1 MHLEIAPLLVR
12 FVSLNYCAALSQWCI
27 FHRKRA
33 KRVVDTW
40 EKQFHSATKDKKVS
54 FLYLSNDI
62 LQNSKRKGGD
72 FVNEFWRVLP
82 RSLKHVYEN
91 GGEDG
96 KKVVARLI
104 GIWDERKVFGTR
116 VEGLKDEILGDNPPI
131 LDNNGNSSNPS
142 SNPSSNSKAAR
153 SSGTIVKK
161 LTVGGMPE
169 KIVTAYQSVLDQ
181 HFDEDTALNKCKSI
195 VGVLERINK
204 DIDDGSTNGNQPASK
219 LISDLQE
226 QEMNLKQCIGQ
237 LESVDVARTT
247 LINQLKEALSEQE
260 SKLIILRGQLQVARA
275 EAERAIQLRQ
285 QLGGALATS
294 GTQSNSSP
302 LMITPLEQT
311 SVGSGV
317 RSIPPQSQSLNPET
331 SHTPTVSAVD
341 EESKRTAAAMADK
354 LASLS
359 KPVLNSIISSLVAEQ
374 TASINVG
381 SPSGEI
387 SGGPPGFQI
396 EKRPRLEK
404 TMQTGDMG
412 SPFFGQVPQ
421 LQQQIRAVATS
432 LGGTQPP
439 TPGPFPPPPPLL
451 PPLLQQQ
458 FGQNTGGMM
467 GMGGPFGMM
476 TGSMPPP
483 HSLSNILPP
492 GFPGPSGP
500 PPPPPLPPAQNQP
513 QQQQHSPQAPQQ
525 SPTSTGFFQSSAGMG
540 FIPPVQVQQSPSTQR
555 Q

>member
-1 MHLEIAPLLVR
+1 MAGAKVEIDAETADGGGGGGGAGGGGGGSFSEQRLV
-12 FVSLNYCAALSQWCI
+12 
-27 FHRKRA
+27 
-33 KRVVDTW
+33 
-40 EKQFHSATKDKKVS
+40 EK
-54 FLYLSNDI
+54 
-62 LQNSKRKGGD
+62 
-72 FVNEFWRVLP
+72 
-82 RSLKHVYEN
+82 
-91 GGEDG
+91 
-96 KKVVARLI
+96 
-104 GIWDERKVFGTR
+104 
-116 VEGLKDEILGDNPPI
+116 
-131 LDNNGNSSNPS
+131 
-142 SNPSSNSKAAR
+142 
-153 SSGTIVKK
+153 
-161 LTVGGMPE
+161 
-169 KIVTAYQSVLDQ
+169 
-181 HFDEDTALNKCKSI
+181 LNKLNNSAASI
-195 VGVLERINK
+195 Q
-204 DIDDGSTNGNQPASK
+204 SNQPASK

-247 LINQLKEALSEQE
+247 LINQLKEALSE
-260 SKLIILRGQLQVARA
+260 QVARA

-404 TMQTGDMG
+404 TMQTG
-412 SPFFGQVPQ
+412 
-421 LQQQIRAVATS
+421 
-432 LGGTQPP
+432 
-439 TPGPFPPPPPLL
+439 
-451 PPLLQQQ
+451 
-458 FGQNTGGMM
+458 
-467 GMGGPFGMM
+467 
-476 TGSMPPP
+476 
-483 HSLSNILPP
+483 
-492 GFPGPSGP
+492 FPGPSGP

-540 FIPPVQVQQSPSTQR
+540 FIPPVQAKESDTGLVA
-555 Q
+555 